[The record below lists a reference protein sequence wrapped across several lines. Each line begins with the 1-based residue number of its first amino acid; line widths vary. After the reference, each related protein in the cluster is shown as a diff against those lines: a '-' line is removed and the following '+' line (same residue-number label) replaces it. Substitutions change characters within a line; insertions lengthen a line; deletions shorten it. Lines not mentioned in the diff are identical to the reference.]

1 MTTLR
6 STYTARAMRP
16 GFPSR
21 LRSATYSAWRTFA
34 EWYERRAAARHLAS
48 LDDRMLKDIGIT
60 RGEVMS
66 VITDGRP
73 HRNRYALPP
82 LSPMTPANRV
92 EGRPIIHPDINR
104 SFTHSENLIS
114 APPSVGL
121 KCVEQ
126 PALTSG

>member
-1 MTTLR
+1 MVTSR
-6 STYTARAMRP
+6 STYTVRATRP

-21 LRSATYSAWRTFA
+21 LRSATHSAWRAFV

-73 HRNRYALPP
+73 HRNR
-82 LSPMTPANRV
+82 
-92 EGRPIIHPDINR
+92 
-104 SFTHSENLIS
+104 
-114 APPSVGL
+114 
-121 KCVEQ
+121 
-126 PALTSG
+126 

>member
-1 MTTLR
+1 MSTLR
-6 STYTARAMRP
+6 STYTAGAIRP

-21 LRSATYSAWRTFA
+21 LKSATHSAWRAFV

-73 HRNRYALPP
+73 HR
-82 LSPMTPANRV
+82 
-92 EGRPIIHPDINR
+92 
-104 SFTHSENLIS
+104 
-114 APPSVGL
+114 
-121 KCVEQ
+121 KK
-126 PALTSG
+126 